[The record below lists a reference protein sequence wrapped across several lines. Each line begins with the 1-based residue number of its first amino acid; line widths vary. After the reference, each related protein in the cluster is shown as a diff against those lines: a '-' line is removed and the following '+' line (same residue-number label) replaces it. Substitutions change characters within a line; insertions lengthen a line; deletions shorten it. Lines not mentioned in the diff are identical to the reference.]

1 MTSAPISGAD
11 YAALFGSFRVAFRME
26 DQEEPLAFEQDAY
39 ARFLAGSP
47 PEPGEWAEWQ
57 GWLDRVREMT
67 AHGKL
72 ISRVAII
79 SDPPTPYQRWR
90 IWGARWHRE
99 AGEGIR
105 FLACG
110 EAAALGITRPCNW
123 WLFDGKQA
131 VTSVGTSQMRLI
143 TGTSV
148 RAFCRSRDLAVRHA
162 ADMITA

>member
-1 MTSAPISGAD
+1 MTSAPISAAD
-11 YAALFGSFRVAFRME
+11 YAALFGSFTTAFRME
-26 DQEEPLAFEQDAY
+26 DQTQPLAFEQDAY
-39 ARFLAGSP
+39 ERYLTGSP
-47 PEPGEWAEWQ
+47 PAPREWAEWQ

-67 AHGKL
+67 VHGRI

-99 AGEGIR
+99 AGEAIR
-105 FLACG
+105 FLPCG

-123 WLFDGKQA
+123 WLFDDKQA

-143 TGTSV
+143 TGTAV
-148 RAFCRSRDLAVRHA
+148 RAFCRSRDVAVRHA
-162 ADMITA
+162 AEIITA